1 MSIGTHR
8 LLSLEKCCNDVD
20 KYAVAEVTIT
30 GKTVNKRKSM
40 GMEVSCTI
48 LFSDTKPI
56 LSKLKEVLQRVKFNK
71 KYMVWTYFCLS
82 LLNFHG
88 II

>member
-1 MSIGTHR
+1 MSIATHG

-30 GKTVNKRKSM
+30 GKAVNKRKGM

-48 LFSDTKPI
+48 LFSGTKPM
-56 LSKLKEVLQRVKFNK
+56 LKKLK
-71 KYMVWTYFCLS
+71 
-82 LLNFHG
+82 
-88 II
+88 